1 MKRLCSKCGFERIY
15 VNPEGI
21 CTACMNIIISLR
33 KQKEQV
39 EEIEK
44 RQENE
49 RKEKLR
55 LSSIGL
61 RTEEEVFQDILTC
74 TDEER
79 EKELWNERRK
89 IKALKNNL

>member
-15 VNPEGI
+15 VNIDGI
-21 CTACMNIIISLR
+21 CTSCMNIIISLR
-33 KQKEQV
+33 KQKKQV
-39 EEIEK
+39 EGIEK
-44 RQENE
+44 RQEE
-49 RKEKLR
+49 QRKEKLK
-55 LSSIGL
+55 LMAVGL
-61 RTEEEVFQDILTC
+61 RTEEEVFQEILTC